1 MKRNTKLSAALVAL
15 LALSPVAAHAG
26 AWQDGPMVSPSK
38 KQETSTPAPAA
49 TAAQEGK
56 RKAEQQ
62 DDEGKAPA
70 AAARPASSKPT
81 SSKQAGERLE
91 PDDASVAPADVPED
105 ILANRREQLSEEQ
118 AVVPYYNNFMTTYR
132 LGPEDV
138 ISVEVFGQPR
148 YSKQGITVPPNG
160 RVSYPLIKG
169 GVMVV
174 GKTTE
179 QIAEEITAALD
190 EYIIDPQVTVT
201 LDKAQSAIYGVMGD
215 VAQPGIRPMT
225 RRLSVYEALMM
236 AGGVLPTGDKKKVI
250 VARQG
255 ADGIIRPTVIDV
267 AAIEKGKAPNSYYLN
282 PGDQVFVPGNRMK
295 KVQSVLSLLPVV
307 SFFRIFT
314 GGF

>member
-1 MKRNTKLSAALVAL
+1 MKRNTKLSATLVAL

-26 AWQDGPMVSPSK
+26 VWQDGPMVSPSK
-38 KQETSTPAPAA
+38 KQETSAPAPAA

-56 RKAEQQ
+56 RKAEQ

-70 AAARPASSKPT
+70 AATRPASSKPT

-179 QIAEEITAALD
+179 QVAEEITAALD

>member
-1 MKRNTKLSAALVAL
+1 
-15 LALSPVAAHAG
+15 
-26 AWQDGPMVSPSK
+26 
-38 KQETSTPAPAA
+38 
-49 TAAQEGK
+49 
-56 RKAEQQ
+56 
-62 DDEGKAPA
+62 
-70 AAARPASSKPT
+70 
-81 SSKQAGERLE
+81 
-91 PDDASVAPADVPED
+91 
-105 ILANRREQLSEEQ
+105 REQLSEEQ
-118 AVVPYYNNFMTTYR
+118 AVIPYYNNFMTTYR

-179 QIAEEITAALD
+179 QVAEEITAGLD

-236 AGGVLPTGDKKKVI
+236 AGGVLPTGDKKKVV

-255 ADGIIRPTVIDV
+255 ADGIIRPTVIDI

-295 KVQSVLSLLPVV
+295 KVQAVLGLLPVV

>member
-1 MKRNTKLSAALVAL
+1 MKRNMKLSVAILVVFIALA
-15 LALSPVAAHAG
+15 PVAVNARVG
-26 AWQDGPMVSPSK
+26 QDGPMVSPSK

-49 TAAQEGK
+49 AAQEGK
-56 RKAEQQ
+56 PKSERE
-62 DDEGKAPA
+62 DEGKA
-70 AAARPASSKPT
+70 ARPSAKTP

-91 PDDASVAPADVPED
+91 PDDASVAPSDVPQD

-160 RVSYPLIKG
+160 RISYPLIKG

-179 QIAEEITAALD
+179 QVAEEITAALD

-236 AGGVLPTGDKKKVI
+236 AGGVLPTGDKKKVV

-295 KVQSVLSLLPVV
+295 KVQAVLSLLPVV